1 MHGDAPVSELSAEAM
16 SLRDNPAFQTALD
29 RLKTGALEALAKI
42 NADDKNGILKLQATV
57 HVVDEIRDNLDAF
70 IRSGVAKPKA
80 GIA

>member
-1 MHGDAPVSELSAEAM
+1 MSMATAEQMSAEAA

-29 RLKTGALEALAKI
+29 NLKTGALEALAKI

-57 HVVDEIRDNLDAF
+57 YVVDEIRDNLDAF